1 MWVFAIK
8 ILNKLKFMQMMRSS
22 ISDYFR
28 MCTDWPVVQ
37 SNQLLCINNI
47 AIFIIEVIHLT
58 CFDLY
63 LFKMYKKQ
71 TSMSLKGTPSMLPNN
86 MTTNKAKNLSY
97 AVVHKS
103 VVCVNTI
110 VAAGSSPVQKQ
121 IACKGE
127 GAAGNSTVM
136 QVKIIP

>member
-1 MWVFAIK
+1 
-8 ILNKLKFMQMMRSS
+8 
-22 ISDYFR
+22 
-28 MCTDWPVVQ
+28 
-37 SNQLLCINNI
+37 
-47 AIFIIEVIHLT
+47 
-58 CFDLY
+58 
-63 LFKMYKKQ
+63 MYKKQ

-86 MTTNKAKNLSY
+86 MATNKAKSLSY

-127 GAAGNSTVM
+127 SAVGNSTVM
-136 QVKIIP
+136 QVKWCNVADRVVLAIASAKGVQVTLLLRQRQFHQMYL